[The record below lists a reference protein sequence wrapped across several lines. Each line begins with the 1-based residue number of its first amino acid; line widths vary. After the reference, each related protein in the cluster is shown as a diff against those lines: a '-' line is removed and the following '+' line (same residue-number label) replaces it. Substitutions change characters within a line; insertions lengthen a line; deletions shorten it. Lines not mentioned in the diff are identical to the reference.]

1 MTGQELIEY
10 IKKWELEHEPVG
22 TDNNMTG
29 LDLINWI
36 IEIKLVELRIHNNF
50 FIYK

>member
-22 TDNNMTG
+22 TDKNMTG

-36 IEIKLVELRIHNNF
+36 IEHDAEDKIVVFADCEVR
-50 FIYK
+50 